1 MPFLGR
7 TTYGGPFNAYYEALA
22 NLGSGAWTTLVLL
35 LVLVLVLL
43 LVLLVLELVLL
54 HLYLILRLLLALT
67 TPLLQS
73 TCATR
78 RGSRTRAWW

>member
-22 NLGSGAWTTLVLL
+22 NLGSGAWTT
-35 LVLVLVLL
+35 LVLL